1 MSPYT
6 IVLADDHMLFRQG
19 VKRIIEENPD
29 YKVIGEAGDGLA
41 LLELLKTC
49 SPDLVILDISM
60 PLLRGL
66 EAARE
71 LKRTY
76 PKVKILLLTMHRK
89 KDFLQQ
95 GIEAGADGFMLKE
108 DADYGLI
115 QAIKAIRKG
124 EKYFSPLLMAKLA
137 ELAEKK
143 PNPDPLTNRERQIV
157 KLLAEG
163 KTSQEVADL
172 LFISVFTV
180 RRHRD
185 NIMRKLKLERL
196 ADLVRYALEQ
206 ELIQKDS

>member
-1 MSPYT
+1 MSPFT

-19 VKRIIEENPD
+19 VKRIVEENKEL
-29 YKVIGEAGDGLA
+29 KVIGEAGDGLA

-49 SPDLVILDISM
+49 EPDLVILDISM

-71 LKRTY
+71 LKGNY
-76 PKVKILLLTMHRK
+76 PKIKVLLLTMHRK
-89 KDFLQQ
+89 KDFLHQA
-95 GIEAGADGFMLKE
+95 IEAGVEGFMLKE

-115 QAIKAIRKG
+115 QAIQAIRRG
-124 EKYFSPLLMAKLA
+124 DRYFSPLLMAKLA
-137 ELAEKK
+137 ELAEKRQK
-143 PNPDPLTNRERQIV
+143 PDPLTNRERQIV

-172 LFISVFTV
+172 LFISVYTV

-196 ADLVRYALEQ
+196 ADLVRYALDREMIHQ
-206 ELIQKDS
+206 EN

>member
-137 ELAEKK
+137 DEKYDEYADNYPYHHYLIIPEK
-143 PNPDPLTNRERQIV
+143 VDSAICWKIYWGIPENLN
-157 KLLAEG
+157 KLFP
-163 KTSQEVADL
+163 S
-172 LFISVFTV
+172 
-180 RRHRD
+180 
-185 NIMRKLKLERL
+185 
-196 ADLVRYALEQ
+196 
-206 ELIQKDS
+206 

>member
-1 MSPYT
+1 
-6 IVLADDHMLFRQG
+6 
-19 VKRIIEENPD
+19 
-29 YKVIGEAGDGLA
+29 
-41 LLELLKTC
+41 LKTC
-49 SPDLVILDISM
+49 GPDLVILDISM

-71 LKRTY
+71 LKSTY
-76 PKVKILLLTMHRK
+76 PRVKILVLTMHRK

-95 GIEAGADGFMLKE
+95 AIEAGADGFMLKE

-115 QAIKAIRKG
+115 QAIQTLRRG
-124 EKYFSPLLMAKLA
+124 EKYFSPLVVAKLA

-143 PNPDPLTNRERQIV
+143 PKPDPLTNRERQIV

-185 NIMRKLKLERL
+185 NIMRKLKLDRL
-196 ADLVRYALEQ
+196 ADLVRYAIDRD
-206 ELIQKDS
+206 LIQPHT

>member
-1 MSPYT
+1 MSSYT

-29 YKVIGEAGDGLA
+29 FKVIGEAGDGLA
-41 LLELLKTC
+41 LLELLKNT
-49 SPDLVILDISM
+49 SPALVILDISM

-71 LKRTY
+71 LKGTY
-76 PKVKILLLTMHRK
+76 PKIKVLLLTMHRK

-115 QAIKAIRKG
+115 QAIQAIRRG
-124 EKYFSPLLMAKLA
+124 EKYFSPLLVAKLA

-143 PNPDPLTNRERQIV
+143 SKPDPLTNRERQIV

-163 KTSQEVADL
+163 KTSQEAADL

-185 NIMRKLKLERL
+185 NIMRKLRLERL
-196 ADLVRYALEQ
+196 ADLVRYAIDR
-206 ELIQKDS
+206 ELVQPNP

>member
-1 MSPYT
+1 MNKYS

-19 VKRIIEENPD
+19 VKRIIEEHPD
-29 YKVIGEAGDGLA
+29 FKVIGEAGDGLA
-41 LLELLKTC
+41 LLDLLKTC
-49 SPDLVILDISM
+49 CPDLVILDISM

-71 LKRTY
+71 IRGAY
-76 PKVKILLLTMHRK
+76 PKLKILLLTMHRK

-95 GIEAGADGFMLKE
+95 AIEAGADGFMLKE

-115 QAIKAIRKG
+115 QAIQALRRG
-124 EKYFSPLLMAKLA
+124 EKYFSPLLVAKLA

-143 PNPDPLTNRERQIV
+143 PKPDPLTNRERQIV

-172 LFISVFTV
+172 LFISVYTV

-185 NIMRKLKLERL
+185 NVMRKLRLERL
-196 ADLVRYALEQ
+196 ADLVRYAMDRG
-206 ELIQKDS
+206 LIQPNS

>member
-29 YKVIGEAGDGLA
+29 FKVIGEAGDGLA
-41 LLELLKTC
+41 LLELLKNT
-49 SPDLVILDISM
+49 SPALVILDISM

-71 LKRTY
+71 LKGTY
-76 PKVKILLLTMHRK
+76 PKIKVLLLTMHRK

-95 GIEAGADGFMLKE
+95 AIEAGADGFMLKE

-115 QAIKAIRKG
+115 QAIQAIRRG
-124 EKYFSPLLMAKLA
+124 EKYFSPLLVAKLA

-143 PNPDPLTNRERQIV
+143 TKPDPLTNRERQIV

-163 KTSQEVADL
+163 KTSQEAADL

-185 NIMRKLKLERL
+185 NIMRKLRLERL
-196 ADLVRYALEQ
+196 ADLVRYAIDR
-206 ELIQKDS
+206 ELVQPNP

>member
-1 MSPYT
+1 VSPYT

-19 VKRIIEENPD
+19 IKRIIEENHD
-29 YKVIGEAGDGLA
+29 IKVIGEAGDGLT
-41 LLELLKTC
+41 LLKLLKTIT
-49 SPDLVILDISM
+49 PELVILDISM

-71 LKRTY
+71 LKRSY
-76 PKVKILLLTMHRK
+76 PKIKILLLTMHKK

-95 GIEAGADGFMLKE
+95 AIEAGADGFMLKE

-115 QAIKAIRKG
+115 QAIQAIRRG
-124 EKYFSPLLMAKLA
+124 EKYFSPLLVAKLA

-143 PNPDPLTNRERQIV
+143 TPPDPLTNRERQIV

-163 KTSQEVADL
+163 RTSQEIADL

-196 ADLVRYALEQ
+196 ADLVRYAIDR
-206 ELIQKDS
+206 ELI

>member
-19 VKRIIEENPD
+19 VKRIIEETPD
-29 YKVIGEAGDGLA
+29 FKVMGEAGDGLA
-41 LLELLKTC
+41 LLELLKNT
-49 SPDLVILDISM
+49 SPALVILDISM

-71 LKRTY
+71 LKGTY
-76 PKVKILLLTMHRK
+76 PKIKVLLLTMHRR

-95 GIEAGADGFMLKE
+95 AIEAGVDGFMLKE

-115 QAIKAIRKG
+115 QAIQAIRRG
-124 EKYFSPLLMAKLA
+124 EKYFSPLLVAKLA

-143 PNPDPLTNRERQIV
+143 PKPDPLTNRERQIV

-163 KTSQEVADL
+163 KTSQEAADL
-172 LFISVFTV
+172 LFISVYTV

-196 ADLVRYALEQ
+196 ADLVRYAIDQ
-206 ELIQKDS
+206 ELVQPNP

>member
-1 MSPYT
+1 MSPFT

-19 VKRIIEENPD
+19 VKRIIEENKD
-29 YKVIGEAGDGLA
+29 LKVIGEAGDGLA
-41 LLELLKTC
+41 LLDLLKTC
-49 SPDLVILDISM
+49 EPDLVILDISM

-71 LKRTY
+71 LKSNN
-76 PKVKILLLTMHRK
+76 PKIKVLLLTMHRK
-89 KDFLQQ
+89 KDFLHQA
-95 GIEAGADGFMLKE
+95 IEAGADGFMLKE

-115 QAIKAIRKG
+115 QAIQAIRRG
-124 EKYFSPLLMAKLA
+124 ERYFSPLLMAKLA

-143 PNPDPLTNRERQIV
+143 PKSDPLTNRERQIV

-172 LFISVFTV
+172 LFISIYTV

-196 ADLVRYALEQ
+196 ADLVRYAIDRD
-206 ELIQKDS
+206 LIQPET

>member
-19 VKRIIEENPD
+19 IKRIIEENHD
-29 YKVIGEAGDGLA
+29 IKVIGEAGDGLT
-41 LLELLKTC
+41 LLKLLKTIT
-49 SPDLVILDISM
+49 PELVILDISM

-71 LKRTY
+71 LKRSY
-76 PKVKILLLTMHRK
+76 PKIKILLLTMHKK

-95 GIEAGADGFMLKE
+95 AIEAGADGFMLKE

-115 QAIKAIRKG
+115 QAIQAIRRG
-124 EKYFSPLLMAKLA
+124 EKYFSPLLVAKLA

-143 PNPDPLTNRERQIV
+143 TPPDPLTNRERQIV

-163 KTSQEVADL
+163 RTSQEIADL

-196 ADLVRYALEQ
+196 ADLVRYAIDR
-206 ELIQKDS
+206 ELI

>member
-1 MSPYT
+1 MSLYT

-29 YKVIGEAGDGLA
+29 FKVIGEAGDGLA
-41 LLELLKTC
+41 LLALLKTC
-49 SPDLVILDISM
+49 GPDLVILDISM

-71 LKRTY
+71 LKSTY
-76 PKVKILLLTMHRK
+76 PKVKILVLTMHRK
-89 KDFLQQ
+89 KDFLHQA
-95 GIEAGADGFMLKE
+95 IEAGADGFMLKE

-115 QAIKAIRKG
+115 QAIQTLRRG
-124 EKYFSPLLMAKLA
+124 EKYFSPLVVAKLA

-143 PNPDPLTNRERQIV
+143 PKPDPLTNRERQIV

-185 NIMRKLKLERL
+185 NIMRKLRLERL
-196 ADLVRYALEQ
+196 ADLVRYAIDR
-206 ELIQKDS
+206 ELIQPNT